1 MTGKAARPVVVAG
14 RGAHSTM
21 DDRRPN
27 SASEL
32 DPDRGGATTVARGT
46 VGVSR
51 PGELDY
57 DAELHRH
64 NEIFR
69 PACAVGP
76 GDHVLD
82 IGCGTGQT
90 TRQAAR
96 LAVAGSALGVDLSAA
111 SVEQA
116 RRSARDEGLRNIT
129 FDCAD
134 AQLHPF
140 PEQSFDLAI
149 SRFGTMFF
157 GDPGAAFAN
166 IGRALRPAGRLV
178 MLVWQA
184 TEHNEWTLAIDRAL
198 HADNGN
204 NAAADRGAP
213 DAFSLADPT
222 TTTALLHA
230 AGFADVTCTDVRQPV
245 YYGPDPDTALAWVR
259 RFGTTQRALRQ
270 LDAPAAGRTLD
281 RLRATMT
288 EHLGADGVWFDSG
301 AWLVTARRRATYQ
314 P

>member
-1 MTGKAARPVVVAG
+1 
-14 RGAHSTM
+14 M

-27 SASEL
+27 SPN
-32 DPDRGGATTVARGT
+32 DPEPDPEPGLKTTAVAVGT

-69 PACAVGP
+69 AACAVGP
-76 GDHVLD
+76 RDHVLD
-82 IGCGTGQT
+82 IGCGTGLT

-96 LAVAGSALGVDLSAA
+96 LTVAGGVLGVDLSEA

-129 FDCAD
+129 FECAD

-140 PEQSFDLAI
+140 PEQGFDLAI

-184 TEHNEWTLAIDRAL
+184 RDHNEWAVAIDRAL
-198 HADNGN
+198 NPDT
-204 NAAADRGAP
+204 AAADPLAPDRGAP

-230 AGFADVTCTDVRQPV
+230 AGFADVVCTEVRQPV
-245 YYGPDPDTALAWVR
+245 YYGADPDTALAWVR
-259 RFGTTQRALRQ
+259 RFGTTQRALRE
-270 LDAPAAGRTLD
+270 LDPPAAERTLD

-301 AWLVTARRRATYQ
+301 AWLVTARRRATDQ

>member
-1 MTGKAARPVVVAG
+1 
-14 RGAHSTM
+14 M

-27 SASEL
+27 SPSEL
-32 DPDRGGATTVARGT
+32 DPDRGEATTVARGT

-76 GDHVLD
+76 REHVLD

-96 LAVAGSALGVDLSAA
+96 LAVAGDALGVDL
-111 SVEQA
+111 
-116 RRSARDEGLRNIT
+116 
-129 FDCAD
+129 
-134 AQLHPF
+134 
-140 PEQSFDLAI
+140 
-149 SRFGTMFF
+149 
-157 GDPGAAFAN
+157 GDPGTAFAN

-178 MLVWQA
+178 MLVSQA
-184 TEHNEWTLAIDRAL
+184 REHYEWTLAIDRAL
-198 HADNGN
+198 DASSASSANK
-204 NAAADRGAP
+204 AADRGAP

-270 LDAPAAGRTLD
+270 LDPPAAERTLD

-301 AWLVTARRRATYQ
+301 AWLVTARRRAGDQ
-314 P
+314 PPTSRRATDPP